1 LDKLLQFLAPIAF
14 GLCKPILAVYEEV
27 SISTLTRAF
36 ARHHL
41 SYSLLAN
48 VDSFLLLKEPPGMEQ
63 LTTGAADSMEDFLR
77 RSISTWP
84 SGNSNSSSSI
94 SSNSNSSSNN
104 SNSSWPTCDLV
115 ALSLYLSI
123 SAFLGTCQCHL
134 PFNH

>member
-1 LDKLLQFLAPIAF
+1 LSEKEALDKLLQFLAPIAF

-48 VDSFLLLKEPPGMEQ
+48 VDSFLLLKESPGMEQ

-84 SGNSNSSSSI
+84 SGTSNSSS
-94 SSNSNSSSNN
+94 
-104 SNSSWPTCDLV
+104 SSWPTCDLV

-123 SAFLGTCQCHL
+123 SAFLGTC
-134 PFNH
+134 

>member
-1 LDKLLQFLAPIAF
+1 LSEKEALDKLLQFLAPIAF

-48 VDSFLLLKEPPGMEQ
+48 VDSFLLLKEPPGREQ
-63 LTTGAADSMEDFLR
+63 LTTGAADSLEDFLR

-84 SGNSNSSSSI
+84 SG
-94 SSNSNSSSNN
+94 SSNSNSISNN
-104 SNSSWPTCDLV
+104 SISSWPTCDLV

-134 PFNH
+134 PFNY

>member
-1 LDKLLQFLAPIAF
+1 LSEKEALDKLLQFLAPIAF

-48 VDSFLLLKEPPGMEQ
+48 VDSFLLLKESPGMEQ

-84 SGNSNSSSSI
+84 RGSSS
-94 SSNSNSSSNN
+94 SSNSNNGS
-104 SNSSWPTCDLV
+104 SSWPTCDLV

-123 SAFLGTCQCHL
+123 SAFLGTC
-134 PFNH
+134 

>member
-1 LDKLLQFLAPIAF
+1 LSEKEALDKLLQFLAPIAF

-36 ARHHL
+36 ARHQL

-48 VDSFLLLKEPPGMEQ
+48 VDSFLLLKEPSGGEQ

-84 SGNSNSSSSI
+84 CGSSNSSNSSS
-94 SSNSNSSSNN
+94 
-104 SNSSWPTCDLV
+104 SSWPTCDLV

-123 SAFLGTCQCHL
+123 ATFLGTLHVSATYL
-134 PFNH
+134 